1 MKIDGVNFAETR
13 ESLIKK
19 LGHLEV
25 NVDLAVMPDFFLDH
39 SLAYSR
45 SADSLAKRIISV
57 ATKGGGEI
65 PDTLQRLDVGGNAA
79 ICALALSRLGAKVH
93 PIMKT
98 NSLGLSLLEYFCRD
112 FNVDLS
118 HVKTSGNLSPTVILE
133 LGHGKK
139 VANVMV
145 GDWSGVSALGFDD
158 FQPEDMNLLS
168 RVNFACVFNWLY
180 NRKGTELAESVFR
193 YCKQNS
199 KAQTFFDPAD
209 PWPRR
214 DELSDLVRRI
224 LRNDLVD
231 FLAVND
237 NEAVLFA
244 TALGR
249 RRKMRAGKLA
259 AGLQAGEII
268 GASTNTK
275 TYVHSAN
282 YSASTH
288 HDHTSIAPT
297 FELAVRRGTGA
308 GDSWNAGIL
317 IAESLGLHEEE
328 KLLFANAV
336 AARYI
341 SQPER
346 TFATMDDMAK
356 FLRDPSHRL
365 KNLRRVVKS

>member
-1 MKIDGVNFAETR
+1 M
-13 ESLIKK
+13 
-19 LGHLEV
+19 
-25 NVDLAVMPDFFLDH
+25 
-39 SLAYSR
+39 
-45 SADSLAKRIISV
+45 
-57 ATKGGGEI
+57 
-65 PDTLQRLDVGGNAA
+65 
-79 ICALALSRLGAKVH
+79 
-93 PIMKT
+93 
-98 NSLGLSLLEYFCRD
+98 
-112 FNVDLS
+112 
-118 HVKTSGNLSPTVILE
+118 
-133 LGHGKK
+133 
-139 VANVMV
+139 ANVMV

-214 DELSDLVRRI
+214 DELPDLVRRI

-249 RRKMRAGKLA
+249 RRKMRAGKLT
-259 AGLQAGEII
+259 AGLQASEII
-268 GASTNTK
+268 AASTNTK

-297 FELAVRRGTGA
+297 FEVAVRRGTGA

-317 IAESLGLHEEE
+317 IAESLGLKEEE

-346 TFATMDDMAK
+346 TYATMHDMAK

-365 KNLRRVVKS
+365 KNLRKVVKS

>member
-1 MKIDGVNFAETR
+1 MKIDEWNYAETR

-19 LGHLEV
+19 LKKVEV
-25 NVDLAVMPDFFLDH
+25 NVDLVTMPDFFVDH
-39 SLAYSR
+39 SLAYVR
-45 SADSLAKRIISV
+45 SADSFAKRIVSV

-65 PDTLQRLDVGGNAA
+65 PDTLQRLELGGNAA
-79 ICALALSRLGAKVH
+79 ICTLALSKLGAKVH
-93 PIMKT
+93 PFMKT
-98 NSLGLSLLEYFCRD
+98 NSLGLRLLEYFCRD

-133 LGHGKK
+133 LGRGEK

-158 FQPEDMNLLS
+158 LQPEDIDLLP
-168 RVNFACVFNWLY
+168 RVEFACVFNWLY

-199 KAQTFFDPAD
+199 KTRTFFDPAD

-214 DELSDLVRRI
+214 HELPDLVSRI

-237 NEAVLFA
+237 NEAIMFA
-244 TALGR
+244 RALDSKWKGRDRKTAS
-249 RRKMRAGKLA
+249 
-259 AGLQAGEII
+259 GLHASKRMA
-268 GASTNTK
+268 ASTNTK
-275 TYVHSAN
+275 TYVHNAN

-297 FELAVRRGTGA
+297 FDVSVRRGTGA

-317 IAESLGLHEEE
+317 VAEGLGLQEEE

-346 TFATMDDMAK
+346 TFATLQDVVA
-356 FLRDPSHRL
+356 FLRNSSHRL
-365 KNLRRVVKS
+365 KNLHKIVKS